1 MSKPRKSEPAYIHII
16 LILII
21 IGLTYLLIQVA
32 ILEPQRIIE
41 QEKYWKEE
49 SRLRMLNL
57 KQLELLYK
65 EKYGKYTDSF
75 DSLFTLFKK
84 DPNIQAKVDSLFRPL
99 KHGSFELDSLRW
111 SPKSNQAYILQVDST
126 LRADSVFTKAGR
138 FLRIDTTVVIGELYY
153 IECPDGYGTIGDL
166 TNPLKVNTTSWGEK

>member
-1 MSKPRKSEPAYIHII
+1 MSSAKKSEPAYIHII

-21 IGLTYLLIQVA
+21 VGLTYLLIQVA
-32 ILEPQRIIE
+32 ILEPQRAIE
-41 QEKYWKEE
+41 QEKYLKEE

-65 EKYGKYTDSF
+65 EKHGKYTDSF
-75 DSLFTLFKK
+75 DSLFNLFRK
-84 DPNIQAKVDSLFRPL
+84 DPDIQAKVDSLFRPL
-99 KHGSFELDSLRW
+99 KHGQFVLDSLRW
-111 SPKSNQAYILQVDST
+111 SPKSHTEYVLKIDST
-126 LRADSVFTKAGR
+126 LITDSVFTKTGR

-153 IECPDGYGTIGDL
+153 IECPDGYGSIGDL